1 MGINRC
7 GDELVQLDVNKKKR
21 KTRSTVQQIQYKH
34 DAVEMSASTIISV
47 IYTDFKFECSK
58 YSMVN

>member
-7 GDELVQLDVNKKKR
+7 GDELVQLDVNKKEENK
-21 KTRSTVQQIQYKH
+21 KHIQQIQYKH

>member
-7 GDELVQLDVNKKKR
+7 GDELVQPDVNKKRGKQEAQLS
-21 KTRSTVQQIQYKH
+21 KFKY
-34 DAVEMSASTIISV
+34 DAVEMSASIIISV

-58 YSMVN
+58 FSMVN